1 MKNITLSADEHLIEA
16 AHKYAAVENTTLN
29 AKFRQWLE
37 DYTQRQQ
44 QADKA
49 MATIRELQGK
59 ISTDGY
65 KFTRDEMNE
74 HWCLY

>member
-1 MKNITLSADEHLIEA
+1 MKNITLSADEHLLEA

-29 AKFRQWLE
+29 AKFSQWLE

-49 MATIRELQGK
+49 VACIEALRRKHPPRGR
-59 ISTDGY
+59 

-74 HWCLY
+74 RK

>member
-1 MKNITLSADEHLIEA
+1 MKKITLSADERLLEA

-29 AKFRQWLE
+29 AKFQQWLE
-37 DYTQRQQ
+37 DYTQRRQR
-44 QADKA
+44 ADRA

-65 KFTRDEMNE
+65 KFTRSEMNR
-74 HWCLY
+74 H

>member
-1 MKNITLSADEHLIEA
+1 MKKITLSADERLLEA

-29 AKFRQWLE
+29 AKFQQWLE
-37 DYTQRQQ
+37 DYTQRRQ
-44 QADKA
+44 QADRA

-74 HWCLY
+74 H

>member
-1 MKNITLSADEHLIEA
+1 MKKITLSADEHLLEA

-44 QADKA
+44 RADRA

-65 KFTRDEMNE
+65 KFTRSEMNR
-74 HWCLY
+74 H

>member
-1 MKNITLSADEHLIEA
+1 MKKITLSADERLLEA

-44 QADKA
+44 QADRA
-49 MATIRELQGK
+49 MATIRELQAK

-65 KFTRDEMNE
+65 KFIRDEMNE
-74 HWCLY
+74 H

>member
-1 MKNITLSADEHLIEA
+1 MKNITLSADEHLLEA

-44 QADKA
+44 RADKA
-49 MATIRELQGK
+49 VATIRELQGK

-74 HWCLY
+74 H

>member
-1 MKNITLSADEHLIEA
+1 MKNITLSADEHLLEA

-44 QADKA
+44 RTDRA

-74 HWCLY
+74 H

>member
-1 MKNITLSADEHLIEA
+1 MKNITLSADEHLLEA

-37 DYTQRQQ
+37 DYTQQQ
-44 QADKA
+44 QRADDE
-49 MATIRELQGK
+49 MAFIEEMRRKHLPC
-59 ISTDGY
+59 DR

-74 HWCLY
+74 RK

>member
-1 MKNITLSADEHLIEA
+1 MKNITLSADEHLLEA

-44 QADKA
+44 RADRA

-65 KFTRDEMNE
+65 TFTRDEMNE
-74 HWCLY
+74 H

>member
-1 MKNITLSADEHLIEA
+1 MKNITLGADERLLEA
-16 AHKYAAVENTTLN
+16 AHKYAASENTTLD

-37 DYTQRQQ
+37 DYTERQRR
-44 QADKA
+44 AGRA
-49 MATIRELQGK
+49 MATIRDLQGK

-74 HWCLY
+74 R